1 MINSRGRTPACR
13 VTLDG
18 VDITANLIPAPF
30 GMVLEGG
37 GVALPGGLRSGG
49 PLLALTVTD
58 NEDRKSDSVELSID
72 NRDYYAAPQKGSRFQ
87 VWLGY
92 VETGL
97 VDMGTYQV
105 ESWTKRGPPRELSI
119 SAKAAGFG
127 TPIKAKRSRSYHG
140 KTAGAIIQ
148 QIAGYYGLGTIIH
161 STIESLPIGHID
173 QSNESDVHFL
183 TRLAGR
189 VGARFKIANDTI
201 IFNDASGSTQPNG
214 GEASS
219 FDWTLADVV
228 SWSAEG
234 SERGSYDK
242 ASAYYQDTAKGKR
255 AKVSTDGSDDDD
267 GDDDDDD
274 TSETPEPTSAA
285 SAASSESEST
295 VSGGIGSDAAASS
308 GTGTGAGTE
317 LRDRKLYKT
326 KEEAKRA
333 AKAHLS
339 ESNRGKVSY
348 SCAAPG
354 KPEVFAG
361 AFLNVTGHDVDVDGR
376 FKIKTVSH
384 TLDENGLSISISAES
399 VNDAGGSKA
408 PLTGSGKASSGSE
421 TGEPSPIGEG
431 GAYSP

>member
-1 MINSRGRTPACR
+1 MTNRTPACR

-18 VDITANLIPAPF
+18 IDITANLIPAPF

-72 NRDYYAAPQKGSRFQ
+72 NRDYYAAPQKGSRFK

-97 VDMGTYQV
+97 VEMGTFQV
-105 ESWTKRGPPRELSI
+105 ESWTKRGPPRELAI

-148 QIAGYYGLGTIIH
+148 QIAGYYGFGTIIH

-201 IFNDASGSTQPNG
+201 IFNDASGKTQPNG
-214 GEASS
+214 GDASS
-219 FDWTLADVV
+219 VDWKLSDVV

-267 GDDDDDD
+267 DDDDSSD
-274 TSETPEPTSAA
+274 AA
-285 SAASSESEST
+285 PAPAAAESSSSDSGST
-295 VSGGIGSDAAASS
+295 VGGRIGSDAAASS
-308 GTGTGAGTE
+308 GTGTGVATE

-326 KEEAKRA
+326 KAEAQRA
-333 AKAHLS
+333 AKSNLS

-348 SCAAPG
+348 SCNGPG
-354 KPEVFAG
+354 RPEVFAG

-399 VNDAGGSKA
+399 VNDSGGSKT
-408 PLTGSGKASSGSE
+408 PLTASGKTSSGSE
-421 TGEPSPIGEG
+421 TGEESPIGVG